1 MSGFKIALQ
10 LYSIRH
16 DCEKDLEKSLKAVA
30 EMGYEGVELAG
41 NYGKS
46 AKEWKEL
53 LDKFNLKVAGAHVP
67 INLLQGEEFKNTVEF
82 YRTLETKYIVI
93 PALPKEMTQSKDDW
107 LKIADTFNEIS
118 EKLKNEGMRL
128 GYHNHMIE
136 FQPVDGKWPWYWL
149 FDNLNPDIIMQLDT
163 GNAMHAGVTNDDLIE
178 IIKKYPG
185 RATTVHLKEYS
196 ATNDKALVGEG
207 DVDFKKFIKT
217 CEEFG
222 KTDWYIIEQ
231 ESYAYEPLEC
241 VRISIE
247 NLKKILKEI

>member
-1 MSGFKIALQ
+1 MSSFKIALQ

-41 NYGKS
+41 NYF
-46 AKEWKEL
+46 
-53 LDKFNLKVAGAHVP
+53 DLKVAGAHVP
-67 INLLQGEEFKNTVEF
+67 IDSLLKDEFERTVDF
-82 YRTLETKYIVI
+82 YKTLETKYLII
-93 PALPKEMTQSKDDW
+93 PALPTDMTKSKEDW

-118 EKLKNEGMRL
+118 ENLKKEGMRL

-136 FQPVDGKWPWYWL
+136 FQPIDGRWPWYWL
-149 FDNLNPDIIMQLDT
+149 FDALSPDIIMQLDT
-163 GNAMHAGVTNDDLIE
+163 GNAMHAGVTNEDLIE
-178 IIKKYPG
+178 IIKNYPG

-196 ATNDKALVGEG
+196 STNDKALVGEG
-207 DVDFKKFIKT
+207 DIDFEKFIKV
-217 CEEFG
+217 CEEVG
-222 KTDWYIIEQ
+222 KTEWYIIEQ

-247 NLKKILKEI
+247 NLRKILK